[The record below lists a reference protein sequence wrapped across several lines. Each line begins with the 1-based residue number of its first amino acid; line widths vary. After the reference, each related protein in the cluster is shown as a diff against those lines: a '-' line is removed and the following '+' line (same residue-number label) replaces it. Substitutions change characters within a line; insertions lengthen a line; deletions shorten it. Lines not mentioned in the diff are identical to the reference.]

1 MSGDRKARDEEKVA
15 VRLRDPARRRVL
27 VFDGEQTH
35 EVRGRRKSCATMARL
50 RKELLMLSFVLA
62 LAAAAAPVVV
72 DAGHPVRIRIVA
84 RAPIIDDEPIAAV
97 VVDPIYVRDRMVVAA
112 GTNVT
117 GRVEPRR
124 SASTR
129 ETAAAVAG
137 GDLTPPFGARLHFD
151 RLSTGADPP
160 VRIAATAIVAA
171 DDPAPST
178 GEWAKDYL
186 LTQLP
191 YHRRYVH
198 GGALLT
204 MTFVEPVA
212 IDRLPT
218 AAPPTAAAVP
228 ARLLTTLDSASAS
241 VGDAVRVALL
251 APLRGPD
258 GAVALAEGSVVT
270 GTVTR
275 VSHARAFGR
284 GGRIDIHVDAGVAS
298 ASRSDPPIRFI
309 WPPLAALALL
319 GARDPA
325 SADQS
330 TFWGRAGAG
339 WSGFLVVGA
348 LVAQTAEPVALG
360 LGAWGLVHTTWI
372 NVLRKGHDVVLSAD
386 SVVLLTPGPTSP
398 GW

>member
-1 MSGDRKARDEEKVA
+1 MSRAREALLET
-15 VRLRDPARRRVL
+15 RLMVGL
-27 VFDGEQTH
+27 I
-35 EVRGRRKSCATMARL
+35 
-50 RKELLMLSFVLA
+50 LA
-62 LAAAAAPVVV
+62 LATSTAPPVTI
-72 DAGHPVRIRIVA
+72 DAGHPARIRIAA
-84 RAPIIDDEPIAAV
+84 RAPIIDDEPIAALV
-97 VVDPIYVRDRMVVAA
+97 IDPIYVRDQMVVAA
-112 GTNVT
+112 GTKVT

-129 ETAAAVAG
+129 ETVAAVAG
-137 GDLTPPFGARLHFD
+137 GDLTPPFGARLYFD
-151 RLSTGADPP
+151 RLSTGEDPP
-160 VRIAATAIVAA
+160 VRIAAAAVVAP

-198 GGALLT
+198 GGAVLT

-212 IDRLPT
+212 IERMPT

-258 GAVALAEGSVVT
+258 GAVTLPEGSIVV
-270 GTVTR
+270 GTVTH

-284 GGRIDIHVDAGVAS
+284 GGRIDIHVDAGIAS
-298 ASRSDPPIRFI
+298 ARRSDPPIRFI

-325 SADQS
+325 TADQS

-372 NVLRKGHDVVLSAD
+372 NVLRKGRDVVLRAD
-386 SVVLLTPGPTSP
+386 SVVLLTPGTTALPA
-398 GW
+398 W